1 MAKFFDR
8 FFSFLPIFVI
18 LFLVISG
25 CSKKQKSNLDQ
36 CADDDLQCI
45 IDNATFSDLEGN
57 AVQPSDFKGKIVLI
71 DFWESWCGPCLQVFP
86 AMDRLLE
93 EHPEKFAVI
102 AVNLG
107 YSDSIADVSD
117 FKTENG
123 YNFNYVMDS
132 RAVLEK
138 IGVPGIPYK
147 IFIDPD
153 GKIIKAE
160 MGSRGTKGDYEYA
173 RNLIVEQNS

>member
-1 MAKFFDR
+1 MVNFFG
-8 FFSFLPIFVI
+8 FSYRRMIY
-18 LFLVISG
+18 FLVIGSFISA
-25 CSKKQKSNLDQ
+25 CSQKQKNNLDQ

-45 IDNATFSDLEGN
+45 VDNATFSDLEGN
-57 AVQPSDFKGKIVLI
+57 AVKPSDFKGKIVLI

-93 EHPEKFAVI
+93 EHPDKFAVI

-107 YSDSIADVSD
+107 YSDSIADVTD
-117 FKTENG
+117 FKKENG
-123 YNFNYVMDS
+123 YDFNYVIDS
-132 RAVLEK
+132 QAIIEK

-160 MGSRGTKGDYEYA
+160 MGSRGTQGDYEYA
-173 RNLIVEQNS
+173 RNLIVKQNS